1 MSSGVKRE
9 NPGDD
14 AAAAP
19 PAAAAPEPAAAAK
32 PKRDRSKVRLLPV
45 DATARAPVA
54 RAALSPLWCAG

>member
-14 AAAAP
+14 AAAPP
-19 PAAAAPEPAAAAK
+19 PAAGPPADAAAAK
-32 PKRDRSKVRLLPV
+32 PKHNRSKVRFLPV
-45 DATARAPVA
+45 NALPPVPVA